1 MPHPES
7 LFQAAEA
14 EAQKKGQPLA
24 ARMRPRT
31 LEEYVGQEHI
41 LAPGRLLRRAV
52 QADQLSSLIFYGPP
66 GTGKTTLA
74 SVIANSTKST
84 FVTLNA
90 VMAGI
95 ADLKDVTASA
105 QRRLQEF
112 GTRTILFI
120 DEVHRWNK
128 AQQDALLPWV
138 ENGTIIL
145 IGATTENPYF
155 TVNRALVSRSRVF
168 QLKPLEESDIRRV
181 IQQAL
186 EDEERGYG
194 KLSVKLDEEALAHL
208 ANIANGDARAA
219 LNALELAVETTP
231 PDADGVIHVTM
242 AVAEESI
249 QRRAVL
255 YDRDGDCH
263 FDTISAFI
271 KSMRGSDPDAV
282 FYWLAK
288 MVYAGEDP
296 RFIFRRMTIFASEDI
311 GMADPH
317 AVPFVVACAEAF
329 DRVGLPEGHFPL
341 AHAALYCAT
350 APKSNSVMGFF
361 DALSSVQ
368 NEKEGE
374 VPNHLRDASR
384 DKESFGHGV
393 GYQYPHAFRDHW
405 VAQQYLPSSLQ
416 GKIYYEPGVIGYEKQ
431 LADVVRLRRELQLA
445 ALKESEN
452 SLAPP
457 EILTFS
463 KGNDHSE
470 RWIARAVENLSGVL
484 ASIREQVFAA
494 RRVQRHDLILDVS
507 ADSGELTWEALRQTP
522 EGGVWSLAS
531 TPQAASGLADLV
543 ANLSP
548 LRRPAILSGD
558 VAELP
563 GLLTAGRAGDVRF
576 DMIVGRSILA
586 DAGRRGPRLQTLC
599 GLLRKGGMISLAEL
613 LPRHSQRLSA
623 LLSVPAT
630 SVENQLLGRV
640 KSCEEALYAN
650 SQDSRVN
657 WDAEDLSRA
666 MEEAGLEHVG
676 TETKTFTQN
685 RRILP
690 AQIAR
695 WFGEGGNSYAS
706 LLLRQG
712 LTAEELAD
720 FREWLCRS
728 VLNRD
733 VAWHTT
739 YVFLHSLKGEQ

>member
-1 MPHPES
+1 MPHPET
-7 LFQAAEA
+7 LFEAAQAEELA
-14 EAQKKGQPLA
+14 KGQPLA

-84 FVTLNA
+84 FITLNA

-95 ADLKDVTASA
+95 ADLKDVTATA

-155 TVNRALVSRSRVF
+155 TVNRALVSRSRIF
-168 QLKPLEESDIRRV
+168 QLKPLEEKDIRRV
-181 IQQAL
+181 IEQAL
-186 EDEERGYG
+186 RDEERGYG
-194 KLSVKLDEEALAHL
+194 KLRVNLDEDALAHL

-231 PDADGVIHVTM
+231 PGEDGVIHITM

-317 AVPFVVACAEAF
+317 AVPFVIACAEAF

-361 DALSSVQ
+361 DALSSVG

-405 VAQQYLPSSLQ
+405 VAQQYLPSTLQ

-445 ALKESEN
+445 ALKESEKT
-452 SLAPP
+452 LAPP
-457 EILTFS
+457 EILTFT

-484 ASIREQVFAA
+484 ATIREQVFSA
-494 RRVQRHDLILDVS
+494 RNVQRHELILDVS
-507 ADSGELTWEALRQTP
+507 ADSGEMTWEALRLTP

-531 TPQAASGLADLV
+531 SPTAAGGLADL
-543 ANLSP
+543 ATNLTP
-548 LRRPAILSGD
+548 LRRPAILSGEIT
-558 VAELP
+558 ELP
-563 GLLTAGRAGDVRF
+563 GLLTAGHAGDVRF
-576 DMIVGRSILA
+576 DMIVGRNILS
-586 DAGRRGPRLQTLC
+586 DAGAREIRLRTLC
-599 GLLRKGGMISLAEL
+599 GLLRKGGTLSLAEL
-613 LPRHSQRLSA
+613 LPRHSQRLCA
-623 LLSVPAT
+623 LLSVPTTQA
-630 SVENQLLGRV
+630 ENALLGHLQ
-640 KSCEEALYAN
+640 KCEEALYAN
-650 SQDSRVN
+650 PEDARVN
-657 WDAEDLSRA
+657 WDAEDLAHA
-666 MEEAGLEHVG
+666 MEEAGLESVG
-676 TETKTFTQN
+676 FETKTITQN
-685 RRILP
+685 RRVLP
-690 AQIAR
+690 AQISR
-695 WFGEGGNSYAS
+695 WFGENANSYAS
-706 LLLRQG
+706 LLQREG
-712 LTAEELAD
+712 ISTEELSL

-728 VLNRD
+728 VQNRD

-739 YVFLHSLKGEQ
+739 YVFLHSLKGD